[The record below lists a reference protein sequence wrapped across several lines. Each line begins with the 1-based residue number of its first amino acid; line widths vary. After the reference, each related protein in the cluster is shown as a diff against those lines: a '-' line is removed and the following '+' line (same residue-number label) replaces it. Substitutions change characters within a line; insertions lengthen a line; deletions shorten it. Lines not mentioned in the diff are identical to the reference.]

1 LYIHSQQSPLLQS
14 VVGNLAGFAVL
25 NGETLTLDQL
35 TLTVQDRQHAIGT
48 YSWPMAWQGSWGDA
62 SSPTTFTVTLSNRK
76 TSSNWGIGGFAM
88 GIIQGQLTYKGR
100 PLTLYG
106 FGELLI

>member
-1 LYIHSQQSPLLQS
+1 MPLSLLLAQAVCCHAYALCLGTRRGLYEMHDP
-14 VVGNLAGFAVL
+14 
-25 NGETLTLDQL
+25 LTLS
-35 TLTVQDRQHAIGT
+35 VQDRQHAIGT
-48 YSWPMAWQGSWGDA
+48 YSWPMAWQGSWGDI

-76 TSSNWGIGGFAM
+76 TISNWGIGGFAM
-88 GIIQGQLTYKGR
+88 GIIQGHLTYKGR